1 MENNAI
7 ISLSGGLD
15 STMLLMKL
23 LSEGRTVKAYSFD
36 YGQKHDIELKK
47 VRKNI
52 KFLQKEG
59 WPVEHQ
65 VINVRDCFSD
75 SASSLH
81 KGGDEIPKG
90 DYSVENQSS
99 TVIENRNIIFSAII
113 YGKALAWSK
122 KAGQDVDITLGIHAG
137 DHCFTKDTKILT
149 PEGYKTIETLQVG
162 DEIYSFD
169 GNNTYIDKCLDVIK
183 KGTNDKIYKI
193 NTSTGSIRL
202 TGEHKVYVIELGN
215 FSNKGGFDKIY
226 SSKSVKD
233 LSTNDIL
240 ISSAHLPNKN
250 NDTDNDNIKI
260 HITPIIKTWLNQ
272 FGNTYDVIEEEN
284 HTYIHLN
291 KNNRNTYKYDSYM
304 DAKSLLSI
312 MAWYITEGWSS
323 SEWKKNPKASKF
335 GSCFSQSAYKNLVNC
350 ISIEED
356 LKKLNIPI
364 SITHDKFTINNI
376 PIESTYQFNSV
387 ISVLMHTCGDKSS
400 EKHIPQWIMEF
411 LKNNQSYIKDFI
423 YTMICGDGNQNKIS
437 GLNTYTTNSY
447 QLALDMSFLIKLM
460 GMYVK
465 VMKNK
470 NCWILQFGNLDKKP
484 GLVKF
489 GDCAMTRIKSIEVE
503 YREEEVYDISVE
515 KNHNFFAGEFGNILI
530 SNSVY
535 PDTTQESFEAAKHC
549 YEISNWG
556 SEKVHYIAPFVNI
569 TKDQVLKVGI
579 EAMEKMFMYDKVGK
593 KIDKNSRKKIN
604 KILKNTHSCYDPDGN
619 GKSCGTC
626 GTCKERLEAFEKV
639 GMKDPIEYV
648 E

>member
-47 VRKNI
+47 VRKNV

-122 KAGQDVDITLGIHAG
+122 KTDQDVDITLGIHAG
-137 DHCFTKDTKILT
+137 DH
-149 PEGYKTIETLQVG
+149 
-162 DEIYSFD
+162 
-169 GNNTYIDKCLDVIK
+169 
-183 KGTNDKIYKI
+183 
-193 NTSTGSIRL
+193 
-202 TGEHKVYVIELGN
+202 
-215 FSNKGGFDKIY
+215 
-226 SSKSVKD
+226 
-233 LSTNDIL
+233 
-240 ISSAHLPNKN
+240 
-250 NDTDNDNIKI
+250 
-260 HITPIIKTWLNQ
+260 
-272 FGNTYDVIEEEN
+272 
-284 HTYIHLN
+284 
-291 KNNRNTYKYDSYM
+291 
-304 DAKSLLSI
+304 
-312 MAWYITEGWSS
+312 
-323 SEWKKNPKASKF
+323 
-335 GSCFSQSAYKNLVNC
+335 
-350 ISIEED
+350 
-356 LKKLNIPI
+356 
-364 SITHDKFTINNI
+364 
-376 PIESTYQFNSV
+376 
-387 ISVLMHTCGDKSS
+387 
-400 EKHIPQWIMEF
+400 
-411 LKNNQSYIKDFI
+411 
-423 YTMICGDGNQNKIS
+423 
-437 GLNTYTTNSY
+437 
-447 QLALDMSFLIKLM
+447 
-460 GMYVK
+460 
-465 VMKNK
+465 
-470 NCWILQFGNLDKKP
+470 
-484 GLVKF
+484 
-489 GDCAMTRIKSIEVE
+489 
-503 YREEEVYDISVE
+503 
-515 KNHNFFAGEFGNILI
+515 
-530 SNSVY
+530 SVY

-593 KIDKNSRKKIN
+593 KIDKNSQKKIN
-604 KILKNTHSCYDPDGN
+604 KILKNTHSCYDPDEN